1 MYYKE
6 VDMTTVRLNNDIDNK
21 LSILTEVENTTK
33 TEIIKKAIAEYYT
46 QHLQNKTPYELGETL
61 FGKYGGDRDLS
72 KTYKSKLKEK
82 MNAKH
87 AH

>member
-1 MYYKE
+1 
-6 VDMTTVRLNNDIDNK
+6 MTTVRLNNDIDNK

-33 TEIIKKAIAEYYT
+33 TEIIKKAILEYYT

-61 FGKYGGDRDLS
+61 FGKYGGDTDLA
-72 KTYKSKLKEK
+72 KTYKSKLKEEL
-82 MNAKH
+82 NAKH

>member
-1 MYYKE
+1 
-6 VDMTTVRLNNDIDNK
+6 MTTVRLNNDIDNK

-46 QHLQNKTPYELGETL
+46 HHLQNKTPYELGEAL
-61 FGKYGGDRDLS
+61 FGKYGGDTDLS

-82 MNAKH
+82 MNEKH
-87 AH
+87 TH